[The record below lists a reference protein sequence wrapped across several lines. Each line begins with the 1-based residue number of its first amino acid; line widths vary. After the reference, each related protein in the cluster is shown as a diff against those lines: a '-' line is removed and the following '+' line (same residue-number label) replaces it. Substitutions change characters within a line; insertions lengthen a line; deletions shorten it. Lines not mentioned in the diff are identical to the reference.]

1 MYLTGVPDA
10 IWIVM
15 LLAATAAAYI
25 AGGYVGKK
33 WG

>member
-1 MYLTGVPDA
+1 MIPPQ

-15 LLAATAAAYI
+15 FLAATATAYI

>member
-1 MYLTGVPDA
+1 MPDC

-15 LLAATAAAYI
+15 LLASTVVAWF